1 VGDGDQGPER
11 GERARDFRTQAAVAS
26 ALEGTTGPG
35 GHRRDVS
42 GRKLPRG
49 LDFSQYLSRLVALE
63 VSYVGWDFRGL
74 ARQEGA
80 DDTIEHHVFKALRKV
95 KLVPD
100 DAKPED
106 LEYSRCGRTDKGVS
120 ALSQVMTVR
129 VRSGA
134 RVGAELPAP
143 GAELDYCGTMN
154 RVLPD
159 DIQVLGWSPV
169 GEDFNARFSCQNRE
183 YKYHLCSPGVAPLNL
198 ERMQEAAR
206 DLVGEHDFRNFCK
219 ADPNASHF
227 VRRVLEVDVRRVP
240 G

>member
-1 VGDGDQGPER
+1 MSGEQRVGK
-11 GERARDFRTQAAVAS
+11 GEQTGTFGAHAATSS
-26 ALEGTTGPG
+26 AVESLSGKKGR
-35 GHRRDVS
+35 RRDVS
-42 GRKLPRG
+42 GKKVPRG
-49 LDFSQYLSRLVALE
+49 LDFSQYLSRVVALE

-74 ARQEGA
+74 ARQEDA
-80 DDTIEHHVFKALRKV
+80 DDTIEHHIFKALRKV
-95 KLVPD
+95 KLVPE

-106 LEYSRCGRTDKGVS
+106 LGYSRCGRTDKGVS
-120 ALSQVMTVR
+120 ALSQVVTVR

-134 RVGAELPAP
+134 RVDAELPQP
-143 GAELDYCGTMN
+143 SLELDYCGVMN

-183 YKYHLCSPGVAPLNL
+183 YRYHLCSPGGAPLDL
-198 ERMQEAAR
+198 ERMQEAGR
-206 DLVGEHDFRNFCK
+206 SLLGEHDFRNFCK